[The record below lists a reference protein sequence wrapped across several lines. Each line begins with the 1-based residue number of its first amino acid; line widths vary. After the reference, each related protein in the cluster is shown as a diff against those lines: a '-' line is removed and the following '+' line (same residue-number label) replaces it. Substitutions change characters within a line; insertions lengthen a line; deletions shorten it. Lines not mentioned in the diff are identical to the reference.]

1 MTKLGVN
8 IDHVATLRQA
18 RGESS
23 PDPIEAAKIAQRAG
37 ANSIVCHLREDRR
50 HIQDRDVFDLRK
62 VVTKPLNLEMSLN
75 PGIIK
80 LALKVKP
87 DYAMFVPERRQE
99 ITTEG
104 GLDVHK
110 YFSKLSKAADQLNRQ
125 QIIVSVFID
134 PVQKHIRRSQEA
146 GAKIVELHTGKFA
159 NCTTKAS
166 SRRELEKLY
175 KAANYAKSLGLIVHA
190 GHGLKYHNADA
201 VARIEAIDELNIGHA
216 IVSEAVFSGLAKA
229 VRKMKRVIRV

>member
-23 PDPIEAAKIAQRAG
+23 PDPIEAAKIAQQAG

-50 HIQDRDVFDLRK
+50 HIQDRDVVALRK

-75 PGIIK
+75 PDIIK

-110 YFSKLSKAADQLNRQ
+110 YFGKLSKAADQLNRK
-125 QIIVSVFID
+125 QIVVSVFID
-134 PVQKHIRRSQEA
+134 PVQKNIRRAQEA

-159 NCTTKAS
+159 NCTTKTSAA
-166 SRRELEKLY
+166 RELKKLH
-175 KAANYAKSLGLIVHA
+175 KAADYAKSLGLIVHA

-201 VARIEAIDELNIGHA
+201 VARIQAIDELNIGHA